1 MAQKCGKRLQ
11 YIRNEFTMLEMTEEF
26 DPHPIANPEP

>member
-1 MAQKCGKRLQ
+1 MAQICVKRLQ

-26 DPHPIANPEP
+26 DPHPNPNPEP